1 MSELGEGFV
10 ERVIEIKRVA
20 KVVKGGKRMRLS
32 AAVVVGD
39 GKGKVGIGHGKAVE
53 VAQAV
58 RKATTRAQKEM
69 TPVSVKGAT
78 IPHEAFGKYSSSKV
92 LIRPAGAGTGLIA
105 CAQVRAVLEA
115 AGLKDVLSKT
125 FGSRNPHNL
134 AVATLRAMQSLRT
147 ISEIA
152 QARNKAI
159 SHFVEQKHVQA
170 ESDVKEEPDRP
181 EAVS

>member
-1 MSELGEGFV
+1 LGEGFV

-20 KVVKGGKRMRLS
+20 KVVKGGKRMKIS

-58 RKATTRAQKEM
+58 RKATTRAQKNM
-69 TPVSVKGAT
+69 MMISVRGST
-78 IPHEAFGKYSSSKV
+78 IPHHASGKYSSSEV
-92 LIRPAGAGTGLIA
+92 LLRPAGAGTGLIA

-115 AGLKDVLSKT
+115 AGLKDVLTKA
-125 FGSRNPHNL
+125 FRSRNPHNL
-134 AVATLRAMQSLRT
+134 AIATLRALQSLRT
-147 ISEIA
+147 LGQIA
-152 QARNKAI
+152 QGRNKSI
-159 SHFVEQKHVQA
+159 GHFITRKHEAVT
-170 ESDVKEEPDRP
+170 DIPKEEPDRP

>member
-1 MSELGEGFV
+1 MEK
-10 ERVIEIKRVA
+10 VIEIKRVA
-20 KVVKGGKRMRLS
+20 KVVKGGKRMKIS

-58 RKATTRAQKEM
+58 RKATTRAQKNM
-69 TPVSVKGAT
+69 LTVSLRTGT
-78 IPHEAFGKYSSSKV
+78 IPHPASGKYSASKV

-115 AGLKDVLSKT
+115 AGLKDVLTKA

-134 AVATLRAMQSLRT
+134 AIATLRALQSLRT
-147 ISEIA
+147 LGEVA
-152 QARNKAI
+152 QGRNKSIGHFITRQHEAI
-159 SHFVEQKHVQA
+159 T
-170 ESDVKEEPDRP
+170 DNPKEEPDRP